1 MWSCMACAATMMLRM
16 YCALSGTSSCSA
28 FSTARTEA
36 IACTVVQTPQ
46 NRCVNSHASRGSRP
60 CRIRSMPRNIWP
72 DDHAFRTTPPS
83 TSASMRR
90 CPSMRVTGSMV
101 IRDMS
106 LLQCEDREDLDH
118 DDVEHQ
124 LAGDEPH
131 RREDL
136 DDAREI
142 RPVRP
147 RLERDQV
154 GIEAVERAGHHEQHR
169 HAEQSSEAPAALTDE
184 EHEDG
189 DDGQGELEQHQ
200 DAIQIEREERRE
212 LAASGEVIEPQP
224 DVGDGHRNHRA
235 AKPRQ
240 HVAVRFALEQP
251 C

>member
-1 MWSCMACAATMMLRM
+1 MWSCIECAARIRLRM
-16 YCALSGTSSCSA
+16 YCALSGTSSWRA
-28 FSTARTEA
+28 FSTARTDA
-36 IACTVVQTPQ
+36 MACTVGHTPQ
-46 NRCVNSHASRGSRP
+46 KRWVKSHASRGSRP

-72 DDHAFRTTPPS
+72 DDHAFLTMPPS

-90 CPSMRVTGSMV
+90 WPSMRVTGSMV

-106 LLQCEDREDLDH
+106 LLQCENREDLDH

-169 HAEQSSEAPAALTDE
+169 HAEQRPEVPAALTDE

-189 DDGQGELEQHQ
+189 HDRQGELEQHQ
-200 DAIQIEREERRE
+200 NAVQIEREERRE
-212 LAASGEVIEPQP
+212 LAASGKVVEPQP
-224 DVGDGHRNHRA
+224 DVGDGHRNHRGA
-235 AKPRQ
+235 EPRQ
-240 HVAVRFALEQP
+240 HV
-251 C
+251 

>member
-1 MWSCMACAATMMLRM
+1 MWSCMACAPTMMLRM

-60 CRIRSMPRNIWP
+60 SRIRSMPRNIRP
-72 DDHAFRTTPPS
+72 DDPAFRPKPPAA
-83 TSASMRR
+83 SASMRR

-124 LAGDEPH
+124 LACDESQ
-131 RREDL
+131 RRQDL
-136 DDAREI
+136 DDTREI

-147 RLERDQV
+147 RLARDPV
-154 GIEAVERAGHHEQHR
+154 
-169 HAEQSSEAPAALTDE
+169 AL
-184 EHEDG
+184 
-189 DDGQGELEQHQ
+189 
-200 DAIQIEREERRE
+200 
-212 LAASGEVIEPQP
+212 
-224 DVGDGHRNHRA
+224 
-235 AKPRQ
+235 
-240 HVAVRFALEQP
+240 
-251 C
+251 

>member
-1 MWSCMACAATMMLRM
+1 M
-16 YCALSGTSSCSA
+16 YCALSGTASCSA

-36 IACTVVQTPQ
+36 IACTVVHTPQ
-46 NRCVNSHASRGSRP
+46 KRCVKSHASRGSRP
-60 CRIRSMPRNIWP
+60 WRMRSMPRNICP
-72 DDHAFRTTPPS
+72 EDHALRTKPPS

-106 LLQCEDREDLDH
+106 LLQGEDREHFDD

-124 LAGDEPH
+124 LARDESH
-131 RREDL
+131 RRQDL
-136 DDAREI
+136 DDTREI

-169 HAEQSSEAPAALTDE
+169 DAEQSPEVPAAITDE

-189 DDGQGELEQHQ
+189 HDGQGELEQHQ
-200 DAIQIEREERRE
+200 DAIQVEREERRE
-212 LAASGEVIEPQP
+212 LAASGQVIEPQP
-224 DVGDGHRNHRA
+224 DV
-235 AKPRQ
+235 
-240 HVAVRFALEQP
+240 
-251 C
+251 